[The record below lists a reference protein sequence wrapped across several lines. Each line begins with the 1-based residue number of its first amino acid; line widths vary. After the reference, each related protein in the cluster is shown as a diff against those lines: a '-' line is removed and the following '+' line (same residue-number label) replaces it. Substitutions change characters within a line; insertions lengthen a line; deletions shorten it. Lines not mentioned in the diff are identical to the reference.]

1 MRSELEPVRDAAVQ
15 PVLKVQDRLVV
26 EAQRPPGDLELQVE
40 LAQQEVVRG
49 DISDEGDDHAP
60 PAEVARQHERQR
72 RFVLAPD
79 AAEQIELPGELEAEH
94 AVRARVVVVVLT
106 LRCGGA
112 RLADGRLRDAVDLRV
127 EKRLDD
133 AGPRARL
140 LDACRGRPQIEVV
153 GEGFA
158 NQRLQRRVVEDLEP
172 RDVGERLRFRAV
184 DESVLRRR
192 RQWRPRVVGAH
203 RAAGPER
210 RQRDNDRDK
219 RRHPHVSGSR
229 ARAAARASAARPPV
243 SRPASWR
250 RRR

>member
-1 MRSELEPVRDAAVQ
+1 MRVTITPR
-15 PVLKVQDRLVV
+15 
-26 EAQRPPGDLELQVE
+26 RPKS
-40 LAQQEVVRG
+40 LASTNASADSCSRRMRPNRSSSQE
-49 DISDEGDDHAP
+49 SWNP
-60 PAEVARQHERQR
+60 NTP
-72 RFVLAPD
+72 F
-79 AAEQIELPGELEAEH
+79 
-94 AVRARVVVVVLT
+94 ARVLSSSSSSPPF
-106 LRCGGA
+106 GGA
-112 RLADGRLRDAVDLRV
+112 RLADGRLGGAVDLRV
-127 EKRLDD
+127 EIRLHD
-133 AGPRARL
+133 AGPRARF
-140 LDACRGRPQIEVV
+140 LDACRRRPQIEVV

-172 RDVGERLRFRAV
+172 WDVGERLRFRAV

-210 RQRDNDRDK
+210 RRRDNDRDK

-229 ARAAARASAARPPV
+229 ARAAARAWAARPPV

>member
-1 MRSELEPVRDAAVQ
+1 MRVTITPRRPKSLASTNASADSCSRRMRPNRSSSQESWKPNTPLAR
-15 PVLKVQDRLVV
+15 VLSSSSSSL
-26 EAQRPPGDLELQVE
+26 
-40 LAQQEVVRG
+40 VRG
-49 DISDEGDDHAP
+49 A
-60 PAEVARQHERQR
+60 
-72 RFVLAPD
+72 
-79 AAEQIELPGELEAEH
+79 
-94 AVRARVVVVVLT
+94 
-106 LRCGGA
+106 C
-112 RLADGRLRDAVDLRV
+112 LADGRLRDAVDLRV

-133 AGPRARL
+133 AGPRARF
-140 LDACRGRPQIEVV
+140 LDACRRRPQIEVV

-172 RDVGERLRFRAV
+172 RDVGERFRFRAV

-229 ARAAARASAARPPV
+229 ARAAARACGGAPAGIAAGFLAPPPMTF
-243 SRPASWR
+243 STAT
-250 RRR
+250 